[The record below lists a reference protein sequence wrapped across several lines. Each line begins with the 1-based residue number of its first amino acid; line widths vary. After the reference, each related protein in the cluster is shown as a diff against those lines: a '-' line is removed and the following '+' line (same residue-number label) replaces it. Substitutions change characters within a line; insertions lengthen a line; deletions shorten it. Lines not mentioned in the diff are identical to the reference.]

1 MEIDISDKD
10 VKNCDLSS
18 IFNRTDLLIQN
29 AIKEN
34 QLKIDRYIKG
44 CTGIKNVNL
53 LTKVK
58 LWLRGIK
65 IEVHEKPSSFQLE
78 HITEVFIYKRGVLT
92 NRREFKFIITTKKN
106 K

>member
-1 MEIDISDKD
+1 MKIIPDVKD
-10 VKNCDLSS
+10 VENYELSLFS
-18 IFNRTDLLIQN
+18 IFNTTDIQN

-34 QLKIDRYIKG
+34 QSNIGRYIKG
-44 CTGIKNVNL
+44 CTGIKNMNL

-65 IEVHEKPSSFQLE
+65 IEVHEKPPSFQLE

-92 NRREFKFIITTKKN
+92 NRREFKFIITTKRN